1 MSTEAAAAE
10 RIAKIKRTALKAAV
24 IAAAALNAFVVLPGI
39 IMGVATG
46 HYAPSIALVLLSLAV
61 WGAGWGIANLLRGRR
76 ERAEKAQA
84 PAE

>member
-1 MSTEAAAAE
+1 MSTKAAAAE

-39 IMGVATG
+39 IMGVVTG

-61 WGAGWGIANLLRGRR
+61 WGAGWGIANLLRARR
-76 ERAEKAQA
+76 ERAEEAQA